1 MTRNLLARKGAIRD
15 LNSTWLPHKNVRAFA
30 SKMENKIP
38 AFFNHRTFILC
49 LCIYIYIFWGGRKG
63 SRRTSQSR
71 QKIKAFPLTALLFVL
86 SVVCS
91 PFHQNLWLIG
101 TYSWRKKT
109 SHTRV
114 RHVAFFHLRC
124 QSTAANKTAAISL
137 NQVAA
142 CRSASRNFDENAG
155 DRWTK
160 EARRVDKKG
169 N

>member
-1 MTRNLLARKGAIRD
+1 MKGRDTGRKCRRSMADVDAWEGEDESEKRRAKRKKEEGAEMTRNLLARKGAIRD

-101 TYSWRKKT
+101 T
-109 SHTRV
+109 
-114 RHVAFFHLRC
+114 
-124 QSTAANKTAAISL
+124 
-137 NQVAA
+137 
-142 CRSASRNFDENAG
+142 
-155 DRWTK
+155 
-160 EARRVDKKG
+160 
-169 N
+169 